1 MRSDIKENLENL
13 SKEQLIYIIAQ
24 YDIFYTTIGEICVS
38 ESKMHINSKEAI
50 KKIRNKC
57 CDIQYDVDIADE
69 HIGDLINMK
78 LEKITP
84 EEYRKIVL
92 GIKETPLIENEGTHL
107 TIGDLIK
114 IKDYDYVEYRYK
126 IATSLT
132 PIYKADSIFAG
143 AFKTVNGKIISL
155 DGDNYSQDQEVILYE
170 EWEDPEEGIKNGLTV
185 VV

>member
-1 MRSDIKENLENL
+1 MRSDIKKNLENL
-13 SKEQLIYIIAQ
+13 SKEQLIYIIDQ
-24 YDIFYTTIGEICVS
+24 FDRLYTTIGEICVS
-38 ESKMHINSKEAI
+38 ESKMSLDSKEAI

-69 HIGDLINMK
+69 DIGDYINMK
-78 LEKITP
+78 LDKITP
-84 EEYRKIVL
+84 EKHRKI
-92 GIKETPLIENEGTHL
+92 KNEDTHL

-114 IKDYDYVEYRYK
+114 NKDYDYVEYRYK

-132 PIYKADSIFAG
+132 PIYEADSMFAG

-155 DGDNYSQDQEVILYE
+155 DGDNYSLDQEVILYE
-170 EWEDPEEGIKNGLTV
+170 EWDDPEEGIKNGLTV

>member
-1 MRSDIKENLENL
+1 MRSDIKENLENM

-78 LEKITP
+78 LGKITS

-92 GIKETPLIENEGTHL
+92 GIKEIPMIENEGARL

-114 IKDYDYVEYRYK
+114 NKDYDYVEYR
-126 IATSLT
+126 ITIP
-132 PIYKADSIFAG
+132 PIYETDSIFAG
-143 AFKTVNGKIISL
+143 AFKTEAGKIISL
-155 DGDNYSQDQEVILYE
+155 DGDNYSPSQEIASYE
-170 EWEDPEEGIKNGLTV
+170 EWDDPKEGIKNGLTV
-185 VV
+185 IV